1 MATATKPQACA
12 VCGAARVTRHVRD
25 RYYCTEHKA
34 EAFDDARRASTA
46 ALSGGPT
53 ASWGDPTRRQRQNH
67 AFDSTYHYNI

>member
-46 ALSGGPT
+46 AGAESS
-53 ASWGDPTRRQRQNH
+53 SWGDPGRRMRAHENH
-67 AFDSTYHYNI
+67 VFYAARHYNI